1 MFRKLAAHR
10 LARRA
15 KQDADGRVD
24 APTPAPEES
33 RPGIPQQTQTRP
45 VVPTP
50 LPTPDYFGFV
60 PNYANSPLPHLDPAG
75 QVVPGTGLRK
85 FVDSLPGVGEGQRND
100 LGNYLPVA
108 TPDTVSYPGCDYYE
122 IGLEQ
127 FTQQL
132 HADLGQ
138 TRLRGYRQLNSG
150 TDANG
155 RNTVGPPKRAY
166 HLGPVIVADRD
177 RPVRVKFVNGLPT
190 GPAGRLPLPVDS
202 TVRGAGTGPLGG
214 SEHYPQNRAVLHL
227 HGAATPWIS
236 NGGPDQW
243 LTPAGEQT
251 PYPTGTSLAN
261 VPDMAEP
268 EPGAVTLYYPNQ
280 SGGRL
285 LWYHD
290 HTLGIARLTVYS
302 GQLGLYLLRDEAE
315 RQLVADGVVPA
326 DEIPLVIQDKTFV
339 PGEAQL
345 EAQDPTWD
353 RANWGGRGSLW
364 YPHVYMPNQNPYN
377 ESGTNPM
384 GRWDYG
390 PWFWPPYTGT
400 AHGPARNP
408 YHDPAGAPWQPP
420 VMPGTPNPSVVPEAF
435 LDTPLV
441 NGCAYPYLRVAP
453 KAYRFR
459 ILNACNDRSL
469 NLQLYYAASDGPMWQ
484 ADGTLGDGSAGEVPM
499 VDATANPDHPGS
511 WPTDGRAG
519 GVPDPASIGPDW
531 IQIGTEGGLLPE
543 VAVVRNQPINY
554 VYNRRDIAA
563 LNVSEHSLL
572 LGPGERADVI
582 VDFSSA
588 PPGSKIILYNDCP
601 APMPAFDTRYDYY
614 TGDPDRT
621 AAGGAPSTQ
630 PGYGPNTRTLLQ
642 FQVAGEPEPPYDLE
656 RLRARLPLAYGASQP
671 PPIVPQPAYDTAFG
685 TRTPKNTH
693 VPIHSNTI
701 TFTPAGRTA
710 PVTLP
715 LRAKA
720 IQELFE
726 PEYGRMNATL
736 GVELPKVS
744 ALVQTTTP
752 LTYVDP
758 PTEILAPAD
767 PAIPIGS
774 PGDGTQIWKI
784 THNGAGTR
792 AIHFHHLMVQLINRV
807 GWDGA
812 IRPPDPN
819 ELGWKETV
827 RMNPL
832 EDTVVAVRP
841 TLPDPLP
848 FKVGD
853 SVRLLDPNRPPGTTD
868 GFTQVNPRTGD
879 PAVVTNQLFNFG
891 WEYAW
896 QGHLVG
902 HEGSELSR
910 PLVLRVSPAQPTG
923 LTATAKPGSPTVPPS
938 IALAW
943 TNNATRPVPTNHLV
957 ERATNVTFTAGV
969 TTFSLPPG
977 VGTTAD
983 STVTPGTTYYYRVRT
998 ETAVGY
1004 SGWSNTA
1011 SAVVRLIAPSGLT
1024 ASVAPAAPVRVDLA
1038 WRNRSFA
1045 TGVEIQRA
1053 VNPTFSSGLVTVSG
1067 PLTAAWS
1074 DGTVTPNTTY
1084 YHRVRTSYL
1093 GAPSPWST
1101 VSVVTVPTVPA
1112 VPHSLSAT
1120 ASVSAPDSVS
1130 VQLSWFES
1138 GGSVV
1143 SGFTLQRANDPSFS
1157 TGLTSF
1163 TIAGTARSFTNTGLP
1178 RDTVYHWRIQAFNA
1192 VGTSAFTGPLAV
1204 HPPD

>member
-1 MFRKLAAHR
+1 VFKKLAAHR

-15 KQDADGRVD
+15 KQDTERPNST
-24 APTPAPEES
+24 APAQAPDS
-33 RPGIPQQTQTRP
+33 TRP
-45 VVPTP
+45 TIPEQSVGSAPAV
-50 LPTPDYFGFV
+50 LAAPDYFGFV
-60 PNYANSPLPHLDPAG
+60 PNYANSPLPRLDPAG
-75 QVVPGTGLRK
+75 RVVPGTGLRK
-85 FVDSLPGVGEGQRND
+85 FVNSLPGVGAAQRND
-100 LGNYLPVA
+100 LGNFLPVA
-108 TPDTVSYPGCDYYE
+108 TPDTISYPGCDYYE

-127 FTQQL
+127 FAQQL
-132 HADLGQ
+132 HQDLGP
-138 TRLRGYRQLNSG
+138 TRLRGYRQLNNG
-150 TDANG
+150 TDGTG
-155 RNTVGPPKRAY
+155 RNTIAPPKRPY
-166 HLGPVIVADRD
+166 HLGPMIFAHRD
-177 RPVRVKFVNGLPT
+177 RPVRVKFVNQLPT
-190 GPAGRLPLPVDS
+190 GGAGLLPLPVDP
-202 TVRGAGTGPLGG
+202 TIRGAGAGPLDGPD
-214 SEHYPQNRAVLHL
+214 SYPQNRAVLHL

-236 NGGPDQW
+236 AGTPDQW
-243 LTPAGEQT
+243 LTPAGETT

-261 VPDMAEP
+261 VPDMPAP
-268 EPGAVTLYYPNQ
+268 EPGAVTLFYPNQ
-280 SGGRL
+280 QSGRL
-285 LWYHD
+285 LWLHD
-290 HTLGIARLTVYS
+290 HTLGTARLTVYA
-302 GQLGLYLLRDEAE
+302 GQLGLYLLRDPVEQ
-315 RQLVADGVVPA
+315 QLVADQIIPA
-326 DEIPLVIQDKTFV
+326 DEVPLVLQDKTFV
-339 PGEAQL
+339 PGDAQL

-353 RANWGGRGSLW
+353 RANWGAQGNLW

-400 AHGPARNP
+400 LQGPVPNP
-408 YHDPAGAPWQPP
+408 HHDPADAPWQPP
-420 VMPGTPNPSVVPEAF
+420 VIPGTPNPSTVPEAF

-469 NLQLYYAASDGPMWQ
+469 NLQLYYATSHGSMWH
-484 ADGTLGDGSAGEVPM
+484 ADGALNDGGAGEVPM
-499 VDATANPDHPGS
+499 VEAAPNPGFPPT

-519 GVPDPASIGPDW
+519 GVPDPASAGPDW
-531 IQIGTEGGLLPE
+531 IQIGTECGLLPE
-543 VAVVRNQPINY
+543 VAVLPNQPINY

-601 APMPAFDTRYDYY
+601 APMPTFDTRYDYY

-621 AAGGAPSTQ
+621 AAGGAPSTR

-642 FQVAGEPEPPYDLE
+642 FQVVGTAQPPFDLAA
-656 RLRARLPLAYGASQP
+656 LRAWLPQAYGVSQP
-671 PPIVPQPAYDTAFG
+671 PPIVPQPAYDPAFG

-693 VPIHSNTI
+693 VPIHRNTI
-701 TFTPAGRTA
+701 TFTPIGRTE
-710 PVTLP
+710 PITLP

-736 GVELPKVS
+736 GVELPNVS
-744 ALVQTTTP
+744 PLVQTTTP
-752 LTYVDP
+752 LAYIDP
-758 PTEILAPAD
+758 PTEILVPAE
-767 PAIPIGS
+767 PTTPIGA

-784 THNGAGTR
+784 THNGGGTR
-792 AIHFHHLMVQLINRV
+792 AIYFHSLNVQLINRV

-832 EDTVVAVRP
+832 EDTIVAIRP
-841 TLPDPLP
+841 TVPDSLP

-853 SVRLLDPNRPPGTTD
+853 SVRLLDPTQPPGTTN

-879 PAVVTNQLFNFG
+879 PALVTNQIFNFG

-902 HEGSELSR
+902 HEGSDLSR

-923 LTATAKPGSPTVPPS
+923 LTATPAPGSPTVAPV
-938 IALAW
+938 ITLAW
-943 TNNATRPVPTNHLV
+943 TNNATRPSASNYLA
-957 ERATNVTFTAGV
+957 ERATNATFTGGV
-969 TTFSLPPG
+969 TRFSVSATVSG
-977 VGTTAD
+977 STD
-983 STVTPGTTYYYRVRT
+983 STVVPGTTYYYRVRA
-998 ETAVGY
+998 ETTVGH
-1004 SGWSNTA
+1004 STWSNTA
-1011 SAVVRLIAPSGLT
+1011 AAVVRLVAPSGLT
-1024 ASVAPAAPVRVDLA
+1024 ATVAPAAPVRVGLA

-1045 TGVEIQRA
+1045 TEIEVQRA
-1053 VNPTFSSGLVTVSG
+1053 VNPTFTSGLVTVSG
-1067 PLTAAWS
+1067 PVTGAYT
-1074 DGTVTPNTTY
+1074 DHTVAPNTTY

-1093 GAPSPWST
+1093 GAPSPWSNVAVVTIPTAPAVPDNLAATVSTSAPDT
-1101 VSVVTVPTVPA
+1101 VSVR
-1112 VPHSLSAT
+1112 
-1120 ASVSAPDSVS
+1120 
-1130 VQLSWFES
+1130 LSWAES
-1138 GGSVV
+1138 AGSVV
-1143 SGFTLQRANDPSFS
+1143 GGFTLQRATNPSFS
-1157 TGLTSF
+1157 TGLSSL
-1163 TIAGTARSFTNTGLP
+1163 TIAATARSFTDTGLA
-1178 RDTVYHWRIQAFNA
+1178 RHTVYHWRIQAFNA
-1192 VGTSAFTGPLAV
+1192 VGASDFTSPLTV